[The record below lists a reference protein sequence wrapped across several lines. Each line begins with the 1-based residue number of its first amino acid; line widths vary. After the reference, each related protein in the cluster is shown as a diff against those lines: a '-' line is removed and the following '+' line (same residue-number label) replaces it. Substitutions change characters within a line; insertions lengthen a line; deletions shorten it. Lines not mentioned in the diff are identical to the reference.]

1 MGRTSPGNEPRGRSW
16 PPRGESA
23 TVRVRNDRG
32 YPCPAL
38 GRESKPFNSPPYLG
52 FGTCRFSG
60 ATHDGP
66 LPIIS
71 APDASE
77 RGSGQGHDITPKR
90 RLGRTMPAQTPLPE
104 AREGSRAPS
113 WALEAQRPSRRPF
126 IDPKQPKRGRRLVLP
141 SRSHRGF
148 RSRNRVKGA
157 GRAASRGRV
166 LCRDDAMAWIRRR
179 EPRGSRPV
187 HLRRVAPNR
196 RIPGRR
202 YEALA
207 RPRRWRE
214 ALPRSSSSA
223 ARSAIRSSSVI
234 SRHTVDR
241 RDPDRRTCPAA
252 SSSPS
257 SFRVGS

>member
-1 MGRTSPGNEPRGRSW
+1 MASHSLARVLPLGDAARLLETELAQRSSPTDVTTYCGCGTVINECSRGITRLAAL
-16 PPRGESA
+16 R
-23 TVRVRNDRG
+23 DR
-32 YPCPAL
+32 
-38 GRESKPFNSPPYLG
+38 R
-52 FGTCRFSG
+52 
-60 ATHDGP
+60 
-66 LPIIS
+66 
-71 APDASE
+71 
-77 RGSGQGHDITPKR
+77 
-90 RLGRTMPAQTPLPE
+90 
-104 AREGSRAPS
+104 AREVVVSLLLS
-113 WALEAQRPSRRPF
+113 MQRRSQTSNRRRFPY
-126 IDPKQPKRGRRLVLP
+126 
-141 SRSHRGF
+141 
-148 RSRNRVKGA
+148 RVKGA

-214 ALPRSSSSA
+214 ALLRSSSSA
-223 ARSAIRSSSVI
+223 ARSAIRSSSLI